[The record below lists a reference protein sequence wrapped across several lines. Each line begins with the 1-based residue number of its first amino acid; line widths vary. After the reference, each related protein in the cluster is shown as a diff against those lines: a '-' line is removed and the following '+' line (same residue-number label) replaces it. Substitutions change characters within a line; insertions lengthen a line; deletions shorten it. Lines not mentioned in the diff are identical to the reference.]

1 MIIPQ
6 EWFMPLKASDGSKP
20 LASDL
25 ERFGFISDPTGD
37 PLPIGFATHKDSQS
51 GRTWVGF
58 TCAACHT
65 GRIRYGSRSILA
77 EGAPA
82 LIDFEAFVAAVVD
95 AMGRYTP
102 PATDAKDYAALR
114 EKLIARADYNKTDI
128 QGGYGRVDAFGHIF
142 NDVAVIVL
150 KNGPSAAVK
159 PDAPASFPF
168 LWDIAQH
175 KRVQWNGSAP
185 NLGVG
190 GDGAIMRN
198 IGEVVGV
205 FGEVTLPDKYSGL
218 PNFRSSAVI
227 PNLRVLE
234 SWISELHSPQWP
246 SNIFPPLQPNLVS
259 RGGDLYKSNCESCHA
274 VINSR
279 SVPNPVPT
287 TLVDVKEVG
296 TDPNLVNNYNKFATN
311 SRQLQGHLTL
321 LNPRKIWTTFKPND
335 SVAMITA
342 YITAGI
348 LNGEDPKG
356 THRVGDAF
364 QLFAEGMP
372 DAYAYKARPLN
383 GIWATAPFLHNGSLP
398 NLDELLKAPEQRAR
412 AFCVGTA
419 DFDPKLVGYPAL
431 TDSSQSCGSQSKV
444 DTSLPGNR
452 NIGHNYGT
460 NLSADDKRALIEY
473 VKSL

>member
-1 MIIPQ
+1 MIPLD
-6 EWFMPLKASDGSKP
+6 WFMPLKTNGGSKP
-20 LASDL
+20 LADDL
-25 ERFGFISDPTGD
+25 ERFGFIPDPTGN
-37 PLPIGFATHKDSQS
+37 PLPIGFATHKDRQS
-51 GRTWVGF
+51 GRTWLGL

-65 GRIRYGSRSILA
+65 GRIRYGSRSILV

-95 AMGRYTP
+95 AMDHYAP
-102 PATDAKDYAALR
+102 PAAEAKDYAALR
-114 EKLIARADYNKTDI
+114 AKLIQRADYNKTDI
-128 QGGYGRVDAFGHIF
+128 QGGNGRVDAFGHIF
-142 NDVAVIVL
+142 NDIAVVVL
-150 KNGPSAAVK
+150 QNGASAAVK

-190 GDGAIMRN
+190 GDGSMMRN

-205 FGEVTLPDKYSGL
+205 FGEVTLPDKYSGM
-218 PNFRSSAVI
+218 PKFRSSAVI
-227 PNLRVLE
+227 PNLRALE
-234 SWISELHSPQWP
+234 SWISELHSPHWP
-246 SNIFPPLQPNLVS
+246 SNIFPALQTNLVS
-259 RGGDLYKSNCESCHA
+259 RGRDVYKANCERCHA
-274 VINSR
+274 VINTR

-287 TLVDVKEVG
+287 TFVNVKEVG
-296 TDPNLVNNYNKFATN
+296 TDPNLVNNYNKFTTN

-321 LNPRKIWTTFKPND
+321 LNPRKIWTTFKPTD

-342 YITAGI
+342 YVTAGI
-348 LNGEDPKG
+348 LNGQDPKG
-356 THRVGDAF
+356 THRLSDAF
-364 QLFAEGMP
+364 QLFWEGTP
-372 DAYAYKARPLN
+372 DTYVYKARPLN
-383 GIWATAPFLHNGSLP
+383 GIWATAPFLHNGSVP

-412 AFCVGTA
+412 TFCVGTA
-419 DFDPKLVGYPAL
+419 NFDPKLVGYPAL
-431 TDSSQSCGSQSKV
+431 TDSSQSCGSQSKL